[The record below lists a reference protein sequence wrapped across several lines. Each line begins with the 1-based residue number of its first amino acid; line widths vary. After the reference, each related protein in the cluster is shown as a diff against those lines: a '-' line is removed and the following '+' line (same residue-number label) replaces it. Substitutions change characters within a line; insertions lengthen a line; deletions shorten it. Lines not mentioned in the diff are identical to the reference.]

1 MLNSPRRFCK
11 NSSQRR
17 RSTQILQ
24 SNMKATRQ
32 GAKNKFG
39 LILGMK
45 KNISLLANTQKFH
58 NFIKNAKFFYKNTT
72 SFFEQRKNP

>member
-1 MLNSPRRFCK
+1 MLNSLRRFCK

-45 KNISLLANTQKFH
+45 KISAFWQTLK
-58 NFIKNAKFFYKNTT
+58 NFTIL
-72 SFFEQRKNP
+72 